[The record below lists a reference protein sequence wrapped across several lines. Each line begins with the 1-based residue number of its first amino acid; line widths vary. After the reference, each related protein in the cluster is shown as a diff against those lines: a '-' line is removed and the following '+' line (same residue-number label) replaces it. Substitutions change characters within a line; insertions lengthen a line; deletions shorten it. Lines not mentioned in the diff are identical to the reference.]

1 MNILTLLGSP
11 RAKGNTAT
19 VLDAIEGEF
28 IAHGHRVKRINIPQK
43 KIGGCLGC
51 NKCRQTAEEIACV
64 QHDDATAVFNEM
76 MDADLVLIATPVYYW
91 GMTAQLKALVDRT
104 NALITKYGQPD
115 QTSLLKG
122 KPLAI
127 LATGGGVYEN
137 NAILFNEFDKIIK
150 ALLARKIGELHIGE
164 CLEPKDI
171 APETK
176 SRGSEFARG
185 LLKQMEALRQ

>member
-1 MNILTLLGSP
+1 MKTLTLLGSP

-19 VLDAIEGEF
+19 VLDSIETEL
-28 IAHGHRVKRINIPQK
+28 ATHGHSVKRINIAHK

-51 NKCRQTAEEIACV
+51 NKCRRTADQIACV
-64 QHDDATAVFNEM
+64 QHDDATAIFNEM
-76 MDADLVLIATPVYYW
+76 IEADLVLIATPVYYW

-104 NALITKYGQPD
+104 NALITRYAEPD

-137 NAILFNEFDKIIK
+137 NALLFKEFDKIITAWL
-150 ALLARKIGELHIGE
+150 ALKVGELHIGE
-164 CLEPKDI
+164 CLEPEDI
-171 APETK
+171 TAGTRN
-176 SRGSEFARG
+176 RGIEFAKG
-185 LLKQMEALRQ
+185 LLRQMETLQQ

>member
-19 VLDAIEGEF
+19 VLDVIETEL
-28 IAHGHRVKRINIPQK
+28 AACGHSAKRINVPQK
-43 KIGGCLGC
+43 KVGGCLGC
-51 NKCRQTAEEIACV
+51 NKCRRTADAIGCV
-64 QHDDATAVFNEM
+64 QNDDAAAIFKEM
-76 MDADLVLIATPVYYW
+76 IGADLVLIATPVYYW

-104 NALITKYGQPD
+104 NALITKYGQQD

-137 NAILFNEFDKIIK
+137 NVLLLKEFDKIIH
-150 ALLARKIGELHIGE
+150 ALLAQKIGELHIGE

-171 APETK
+171 TSDIR
-176 SRGSEFARG
+176 SRGSEFARQ
-185 LLKQMEALRQ
+185 LLRKMEALQQ